1 MHKGMEELTFSVGYN
16 GWRHGLDPYAYQ
28 WLTYTYTPKR
38 SKMLKYDYSYMQKN
52 RCTEKQENEPK
63 DKKRMSTEYV
73 DESSLKFR
81 IITERLL

>member
-1 MHKGMEELTFSVGYN
+1 MGDVMDSTLMHINDLPIPIPIPIPI
-16 GWRHGLDPYAYQ
+16 HQ
-28 WLTYTYTPKR
+28 KR

-73 DESSLKFR
+73 DESSFKFR

>member
-1 MHKGMEELTFSVGYN
+1 MGDVMDSTLMHINDLPIPIPI
-16 GWRHGLDPYAYQ
+16 HQ
-28 WLTYTYTPKR
+28 KR

-73 DESSLKFR
+73 DESSFKFR

>member
-1 MHKGMEELTFSVGYN
+1 
-16 GWRHGLDPYAYQ
+16 
-28 WLTYTYTPKR
+28 
-38 SKMLKYDYSYMQKN
+38 MLKYDYSYMQKN

-73 DESSLKFR
+73 DESSFKFR